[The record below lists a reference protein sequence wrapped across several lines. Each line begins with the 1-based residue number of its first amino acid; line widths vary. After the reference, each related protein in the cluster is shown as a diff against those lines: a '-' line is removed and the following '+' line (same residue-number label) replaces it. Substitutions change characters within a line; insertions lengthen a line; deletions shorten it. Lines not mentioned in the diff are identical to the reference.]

1 MTVLVLGL
9 GNILLGDEGVGVRV
23 VEALRLGWDLPAG
36 VELVDGG
43 TCGMD
48 LLDVLA
54 RRPQVIIV
62 DAVRTGQPPGT
73 IVRLSGAEVP
83 RFFRNRIS
91 PHQLGL
97 SDVLAALELMGEAPG
112 ELRLFG
118 VEPADL
124 DTGLDLS
131 PVVAPLV
138 QPVAGMVA
146 DELQRLGLP
155 VAANRTAAAAQDPAL
170 SS

>member
-23 VEALRLGWDLPAG
+23 VEALRDGWALPPG
-36 VELVDGG
+36 VEVVDGG

-54 RRPQVIIV
+54 GRPNVIIV
-62 DAVRTGQPPGT
+62 DAVRTGRPAGSV
-73 IVRLSGAEVP
+73 VRLSGSEVP
-83 RFFRNRIS
+83 RFFRTKIS

-97 SDVLAALELMGEAPG
+97 SDVLAALDLMGEAPG
-112 ELRLFG
+112 ELCLIG

-124 DTGLDLS
+124 GTGLALG
-131 PVVAPLV
+131 PVIDPLV
-138 QPVAGMVA
+138 EPLAAMVA
-146 DELQRLGLP
+146 DELRRLGLP
-155 VAANRTAAAAQDPAL
+155 VAAISSAADGRDA
-170 SS
+170 SSS